1 MVFDIWLS
9 NVALQSCCVTSR
21 SPPHNP
27 HLIKEGTPLVKEWF
41 SYSLVPQSRKTIHT
55 SGIHKVSVLNYLQD
69 HRRQGSKHH
78 WKPEERG
85 PKVMATINSQDL
97 QDWENTL
104 SNSLPLA
111 SPLIMHSQFEQQH
124 KQSDNSLLLS
134 VQGEASQSYPLQQ
147 RSKGHRPVPF
157 PDRSSS
163 SKNKTI
169 GLVKH
174 SELSYIR
181 KTSNCEERW
190 MCHCEIW
197 GTSFF
202 LCFSEHRMG
211 WNNLKSITG
220 CSQSA

>member
-1 MVFDIWLS
+1 MVFDIRLS

-21 SPPHNP
+21 SSPHNP

-111 SPLIMHSQFEQQH
+111 SPLIMHSKFEQQD

-134 VQGEASQSYPLQQ
+134 VQGEPSQSCPLQQ

-157 PDRSSS
+157 PDRSSL
-163 SKNKTI
+163 KKNQNKTKQLDLWNI
-169 GLVKH
+169 LNFHTLERRQIVKNVECVTAK
-174 SELSYIR
+174 SEEQRFTCVILSTEWDGIIL
-181 KTSNCEERW
+181 NP
-190 MCHCEIW
+190 
-197 GTSFF
+197 
-202 LCFSEHRMG
+202 
-211 WNNLKSITG
+211 
-220 CSQSA
+220 